1 MRFLPSPNHRS
12 CFFLRSIRWLL
23 QSFHLVVKCFFCVSV
38 KPETCIYILFDMR
51 MSASQTI
58 LSLNIVFLQHFNHFN
73 VAFFF
78 LLLLLRY
85 FALTW
90 WFIFKIAI
98 AYSYKSQHIYVC
110 TLFAYKFACWFPFF
124 PFHTAFGICVE
135 SLFHFHHP
143 KKRLQLVVFM
153 FMMQSAK
160 QKIKWKD
167 VSQRS
172 LDIWILSRFFIH
184 FVVFAFCYCWLFD

>member
-73 VAFFF
+73 VAFFPF
-78 LLLLLRY
+78 
-85 FALTW
+85 FF
-90 WFIFKIAI
+90 FIFGTLHLHDDSFSKL
-98 AYSYKSQHIYVC
+98 QLHIRTKANTFMFVLY
-110 TLFAYKFACWFPFF
+110 LHINLRAGFRF
-124 PFHTAFGICVE
+124 
-135 SLFHFHHP
+135 FHFIQLWYLCWVVVSFSSSEKETAISGVHVHDAER
-143 KKRLQLVVFM
+143 KAKNKMKRCFTTISWHLN
-153 FMMQSAK
+153 
-160 QKIKWKD
+160 
-167 VSQRS
+167 
-172 LDIWILSRFFIH
+172 
-184 FVVFAFCYCWLFD
+184 FV